1 MNKEESDVKTRL
13 LVYTALMTA
22 IIAVMGF
29 VPAIPLPFIPV
40 PIVLQNIGI
49 FLAGM
54 ILGRKYGTLSV
65 LVFLLLV
72 LCGAP
77 LLSGGRGGI
86 GVLMGPSAGFLI
98 MYPVVTYLMGWMRDR
113 HFNGLNVIK
122 VFFIILIFGVVLLDV
137 VGAIVMGFVIHMPI
151 SKALVLSLTFLPG
164 DIIKAIIASII
175 AMALIK
181 NPVTG
186 RIFKNV

>member
-1 MNKEESDVKTRL
+1 MNKEESEVKTRL

-113 HFNGLNVIK
+113 HFNDLNVIK
-122 VFFIILIFGVVLLDV
+122 VFLIILIFGVVLLDV

>member
-1 MNKEESDVKTRL
+1 MKTRL

-98 MYPVVTYLMGWMRDR
+98 MYPIVTYLMGWMRDR
-113 HFNGLNVIK
+113 HFNDLNVIK
-122 VFFIILIFGVVLLDV
+122 VFLIILIFGVVLLDV

>member
-1 MNKEESDVKTRL
+1 MKTRL

-98 MYPVVTYLMGWMRDR
+98 MYPVVTCLMGWMRDR